1 MHRFVVGLL
10 LLGTIVLGPPN
21 EVRAA
26 DVSIFSDGFES
37 GNLAAWTSSS
47 GMIAQQGLVFT
58 GSWAGRA
65 TTSATA
71 GYASATLVPPRTD
84 VTLSAHVEVISAGS
98 RLTLLR
104 VRTGTGTGIVSL
116 KVNKAGKL
124 LVRNQVAAMEVVSTT
139 ILGFNAWHD
148 VTLHVVVAGGSSTVD
163 VSLDGSP
170 VMALSKTMSL
180 GTNPIARVQIGA
192 TKAVTGDVAFDDVY
206 ATANVPPRIDP
217 IVTAAGDICGVKPV
231 SCQGTANLVV
241 ALDPDLALTLGDN
254 QYNSG
259 TLAQYSASYDTTW
272 GAFKTRTRPAPGNH
286 EWKTADAQGYRDYF
300 GSTVQTNGGLW
311 YSFDIG
317 GWHVVSL
324 DSDCTFVGG
333 CSIGSPEYA
342 WLQQDLAN
350 DQHACTLAYW
360 HHPLFSS
367 GAEHGGTTTV
377 SPFWDLLIADSAE
390 VVLNGHSHDYER
402 FSPQTTAGAM
412 SSLGIR
418 EFVVGTG
425 GVAGTFGAIQPNSE
439 VRISGEKGVLE
450 LTLAGD
456 GYSWR
461 FVAVSGTVLDQGTD
475 SCH

>member
-1 MHRFVVGLL
+1 
-10 LLGTIVLGPPN
+10 
-21 EVRAA
+21 
-26 DVSIFSDGFES
+26 
-37 GNLAAWTSSS
+37 
-47 GMIAQQGLVFT
+47 
-58 GSWAGRA
+58 
-65 TTSATA
+65 
-71 GYASATLVPPRTD
+71 
-84 VTLSAHVEVISAGS
+84 
-98 RLTLLR
+98 
-104 VRTGTGTGIVSL
+104 
-116 KVNKAGKL
+116 
-124 LVRNQVAAMEVVSTT
+124 
-139 ILGFNAWHD
+139 
-148 VTLHVVVAGGSSTVD
+148 
-163 VSLDGSP
+163 
-170 VMALSKTMSL
+170 
-180 GTNPIARVQIGA
+180 
-192 TKAVTGDVAFDDVY
+192 
-206 ATANVPPRIDP
+206 
-217 IVTAAGDICGVKPV
+217 
-231 SCQGTANLVV
+231 
-241 ALDPDLALTLGDN
+241 
-254 QYNSG
+254 
-259 TLAQYSASYDTTW
+259 
-272 GAFKTRTRPAPGNH
+272 
-286 EWKTADAQGYRDYF
+286 
-300 GSTVQTNGGLW
+300 
-311 YSFDIG
+311 
-317 GWHVVSL
+317 VVSL

-402 FSPQTTAGAM
+402 FSPQTTDGAM

-425 GVAGTFGAIQPNSE
+425 GAAGTFGAIQPNSE